1 MKYALEKDRRRRRI
15 FCRRELSSL
24 GFRVVLRSQ
33 LVSPAVRLRLY
44 PAWNGRLQALPG
56 RIRRRCFLTA
66 RSGSPVASFGV
77 SRLSFRSL
85 ANGGLLAGVVRSSWL
100 FLLLV
105 YMASPL
111 FQLVG
116 SLPSRQRS
124 RRPLTV
130 SAGSRAAV
138 ALVRLLRGR
147 GHLSGFRRLSGG
159 RLELRLLPAHP
170 VPRPTPFSPLRRR
183 SVLRLPAT
191 LLLSSGGGLGS
202 QSLLVRRRLGGLPLL
217 LPLGR

>member
-15 FCRRELSSL
+15 FCRRELGSL

-100 FLLLV
+100 FFAVSLWLLHCFSWL
-105 YMASPL
+105 
-111 FQLVG
+111 
-116 SLPSRQRS
+116 
-124 RRPLTV
+124 
-130 SAGSRAAV
+130 
-138 ALVRLLRGR
+138 ALC
-147 GHLSGFRRLSGG
+147 
-159 RLELRLLPAHP
+159 HP
-170 VPRPTPFSPLRRR
+170 VSGLD
-183 SVLRLPAT
+183 VL
-191 LLLSSGGGLGS
+191 
-202 QSLLVRRRLGGLPLL
+202 
-217 LPLGR
+217 

>member
-15 FCRRELSSL
+15 FCRRELGSL

-105 YMASPL
+105 YGFSTVSVGWLFAIPSAVSTSFDRFGRFSRCGCARSAVAGAWSPVWVSSSFWWSIGIAFASCSSSSSADPL
-111 FQLVG
+111 
-116 SLPSRQRS
+116 LPS
-124 RRPLTV
+124 PPPVGT
-130 SAGSRAAV
+130 SASSHPAA
-138 ALVRLLRGR
+138 
-147 GHLSGFRRLSGG
+147 
-159 RLELRLLPAHP
+159 
-170 VPRPTPFSPLRRR
+170 
-183 SVLRLPAT
+183 
-191 LLLSSGGGLGS
+191 
-202 QSLLVRRRLGGLPLL
+202 
-217 LPLGR
+217 